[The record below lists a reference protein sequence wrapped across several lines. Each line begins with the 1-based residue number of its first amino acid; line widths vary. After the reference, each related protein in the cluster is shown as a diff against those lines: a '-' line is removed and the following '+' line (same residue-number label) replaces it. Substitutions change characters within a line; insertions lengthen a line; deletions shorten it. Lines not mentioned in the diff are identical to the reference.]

1 MSDQSRRAFLGLAQ
15 GALAAAAV
23 STLVFQFIEAA
34 EAMPVAPRPEQAKE
48 PADIVVKAQ
57 WGPPHRRPPPHRGRR
72 HRRRRWHCWWHR
84 GRRHCGWR
92 WF

>member
-1 MSDQSRRAFLGLAQ
+1 MSDHSRRAFLGLAQ
-15 GALAAAAV
+15 GAIVAAAV
-23 STLVFQFIEAA
+23 GTLAVPFIEGA
-34 EAMPVAPRPEQAKE
+34 EAMPIAPLPKQVKE
-48 PADIVVKAQ
+48 NLVVKAQ
-57 WGPPHRRPPPHRGRR
+57 WGHPHRPPLHRGRR